1 MRTYNTMSLAE
12 LSHIKIGGD
21 TKNLFFPEN
30 YIELN
35 ELYQKYH
42 HSHKIIPLGGCSNIL
57 FGNVDNYILISD
69 KYLPW
74 IFSVKKT
81 DEISQLRIS
90 PNMNINFLIKKLA
103 EYNLGGLEF
112 LAGIPAHIG
121 GLITMNAGAY
131 QKQIG
136 DYVSSI
142 KIINNN
148 GIKVLKQSDC
158 DFLYRSSSIDG
169 FIIEITLNV
178 ENINKENVL
187 TIMTTNINKRKLSQP
202 LNMPNLGCF
211 FKNPKDDS
219 AGRLIDSCGLKGYTI
234 GDAMVSYEHA
244 NFLINKGNASFDDM
258 LSLINFI
265 KERVRD
271 KYNINLELEV
281 KVINE

>member
-1 MRTYNTMSLAE
+1 M
-12 LSHIKIGGD
+12 
-21 TKNLFFPEN
+21 
-30 YIELN
+30 
-35 ELYQKYH
+35 
-42 HSHKIIPLGGCSNIL
+42 
-57 FGNVDNYILISD
+57 
-69 KYLPW
+69 PW